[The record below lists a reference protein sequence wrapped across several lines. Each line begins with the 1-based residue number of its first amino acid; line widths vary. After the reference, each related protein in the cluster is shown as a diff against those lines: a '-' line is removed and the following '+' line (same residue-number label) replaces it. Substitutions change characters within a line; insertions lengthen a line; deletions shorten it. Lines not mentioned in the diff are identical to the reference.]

1 MFAERR
7 VVLPPHAGATLA
19 AMNSTHP
26 ATPIQPRGHIRR
38 VAVFAAFL
46 LVGLLPA
53 AQAADLGAPLVL
65 VAKPE
70 LRDAVFGGTVLLVI
84 PLGADQHAGFIVNR
98 PTMLTLGKV
107 FPEHGPS
114 QKVAD
119 PVYLGGP
126 VESELIFA
134 LVRRKTTPG
143 GKSFQIAPGVFAAYE
158 AAVVDR
164 IIESEPQT
172 ARFMAGFVAW
182 KSGELRAEIEA
193 GAWFIQAADAA
204 LLTRRPEGLWED
216 LVRRVLQAWN
226 AI

>member
-1 MFAERR
+1 M
-7 VVLPPHAGATLA
+7 
-19 AMNSTHP
+19 
-26 ATPIQPRGHIRR
+26 R
-38 VAVFAAFL
+38 VAVFVAFL
-46 LVGLLPA
+46 LIGLLPT

-70 LRDAVFGGTVLLVI
+70 LQDPVFRGTVLLVI

-98 PTMLTLGKV
+98 PTILTLGKV

-134 LVRRKTTPG
+134 LVRRNTTPG
-143 GKSFQIAPGVFAAYE
+143 GKSFQMAPGLFAAYE
-158 AAVVDR
+158 ADVVDR
-164 IIESEPQT
+164 IIESEPNT

-182 KSGELRAEIEA
+182 RSDELSAEIEA
-193 GAWFIQAADAA
+193 GAWYVQAPDAA
-204 LLTRRPEGLWED
+204 LLTRRPEGVWED
-216 LVRRVLQAWN
+216 LVRRFLQASN
-226 AI
+226 TI

>member
-1 MFAERR
+1 M
-7 VVLPPHAGATLA
+7 
-19 AMNSTHP
+19 
-26 ATPIQPRGHIRR
+26 R
-38 VAVFAAFL
+38 VAAFVAFL
-46 LVGLLPA
+46 LIGLLPT
-53 AQAADLGAPLVL
+53 AQAADLGGPLVL

-70 LRDAVFGGTVLLVI
+70 LQDPVFRGTVLLVI

-98 PTMLTLGKV
+98 PTILTLGKV

-143 GKSFQIAPGVFAAYE
+143 GKSFQMGPGLFAAYE
-158 AAVVDR
+158 AEVVDR

-193 GAWFIQAADAA
+193 GAWYVQAPDAA
-204 LLTRRPEGLWED
+204 LLMRRPEGLWED
-216 LVRRVLQAWN
+216 LVRRFLQAST